1 MDFTIVIDNETGQA
15 EMTYDKTTTLMN
27 HIYLSLMIRRGS
39 FFAWPLFGSRLH
51 LLLRAKNTV
60 QTAQRAEGYAKE
72 ALQWMIDEGRAKSVE
87 VFTRR
92 NASANGRM
100 DLLIEVTPANG
111 APPVRYWTFIE
122 VI

>member
-1 MDFTIVIDNETGQA
+1 MDFALTIDDQANAHMTFNET
-15 EMTYDKTTTLMN
+15 TSLMN
-27 HIYLSLMIRRGS
+27 NIYLSLQVWRGS
-39 FFAWPLFGSRLH
+39 FFAGPLFGSRLH
-51 LLLRAKNTV
+51 LLKRAKNTD
-60 QTAQRAEGYAKE
+60 QTAQRAAGYAKE